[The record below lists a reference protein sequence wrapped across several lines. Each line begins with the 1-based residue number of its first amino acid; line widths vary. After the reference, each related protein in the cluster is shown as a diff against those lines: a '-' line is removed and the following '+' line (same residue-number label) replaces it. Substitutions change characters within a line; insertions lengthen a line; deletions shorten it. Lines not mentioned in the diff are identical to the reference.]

1 LKYYSKRI
9 QIAKETP
16 KKKNEESLAKKDK
29 IEKKYTNMV
38 EKL

>member
-1 LKYYSKRI
+1 MKRSQSYSS
-9 QIAKETP
+9 
-16 KKKNEESLAKKDK
+16 EESLAKKDK